1 MKLHNIKPKEGSKKK
16 RQRCGRGIGSG
27 RGYTSGRGAN
37 GQNSRSGG
45 GVRLTFEGG
54 QTPLFRKLPKRGF
67 NNKNK
72 KEYTILNVYQ
82 LNVFKEGAEIT
93 PELLK
98 ESGVVNNIASNGV
111 KILGDGELDVSL
123 TVKANAFTDSAIDKI
138 EAAGG
143 KAEVIRFAEG
153 SQ

>member
-45 GVRLTFEGG
+45 GVRITFEGG

-82 LNVFKEGAEIT
+82 LNIFEESSEIT

-98 ESGVVNNIASNGV
+98 ENGVVNNIASDGV

-123 TVKANAFTDSAIDKI
+123 TVKANAFTNSAIDKI

-143 KAEVIRFAEG
+143 KAEVV
-153 SQ
+153 

>member
-1 MKLHNIKPKEGSKKK
+1 MKLHNIQPKKGSKKK

-45 GVRLTFEGG
+45 GVRITFEGG

-82 LNVFKEGAEIT
+82 LNNFEEGSEIT
-93 PELLK
+93 PETLL
-98 ESGVVNNIASNGV
+98 EDGVVNKIASNGV

-123 TVKANAFTDSAIDKI
+123 TVKANSFTNSAIDKI

-143 KAEVIRFAEG
+143 KAEVI
-153 SQ
+153 

>member
-45 GVRLTFEGG
+45 GVRITFEGG

-82 LNVFKEGAEIT
+82 LNIFEEGSEIT

-98 ESGVVNNIASNGV
+98 ENGVVNNIASDGV

-123 TVKANAFTDSAIDKI
+123 TVKANAFTNSAIDKI

-143 KAEVIRFAEG
+143 KAEVV
-153 SQ
+153 